1 MKAPVALLFSL
12 ALPAF
17 APTLA
22 MADPATLEVVSASE
36 SWLFDEATC
45 GDVRE
50 LFRVDPS
57 VASDMPDGD
66 VVSMLFVF
74 AYVKGYA
81 AASGEDYSVALS
93 RLGAYC
99 EAHPEVH
106 WTAGP

>member
-1 MKAPVALLFSL
+1 MQFGLWPPSAPVDGTETA
-12 ALPAF
+12 AADTAEGEMPA
-17 APTLA
+17 
-22 MADPATLEVVSASE
+22 AT
-36 SWLFDEATC
+36 DEAAG

-99 EAHPEVH
+99 EAHPEAH

>member
-1 MKAPVALLFSL
+1 MKAPVALLFAL
-12 ALPAF
+12 VLPAF
-17 APTLA
+17 APSFV

-36 SWLFDEATC
+36 TWLFDEATC

-99 EAHPEVH
+99 EAHPEAH

>member
-1 MKAPVALLFSL
+1 MKAPVALLFAL
-12 ALPAF
+12 VLPAF
-17 APTLA
+17 APAFA

-36 SWLFDEATC
+36 TWLFDEATC

-99 EAHPEVH
+99 EAHPEAH